1 MALVQT
7 EEIARRLTAAAPDVD
22 VEIVKFETTGDSD
35 QTSKLLQHGGKGGA
49 FVAQIRKAVISG
61 ELQAAM
67 HSLKDMPGN
76 EDTPGLVIGATLSR
90 DPPGDVL
97 VLRSGILIDDL
108 RRSRGKGFKI
118 GTNAVRRAAYARRL
132 FPQIEVIHYRG
143 AADTRVRKLD
153 HLEMQR
159 LPGGGEVG
167 PADALIMARSGLE
180 RVGLAGRIAYEFS
193 VQEMLP
199 AVGQGIVAV
208 ECAANDWQTRR
219 LLSGIDN
226 PAAHRSADAE
236 REVLWVLNGHCN
248 SPIAGFSTIQGAR
261 MTLTAS
267 VLDETG
273 GLFIE
278 ASRAGRVDIRRQQ
291 RAGAS
296 GKADDLCVGDFSAH
310 ALDNAAGRLDR
321 PALEFARRQHTGPGV
336 ENLQHVG
343 AGLELS
349 QQILDRVFDQHVD
362 DLRERLGM
370 TVGHHPRRRLI
381 RRALSGHHIGRNR
394 PRRSAETDQSN
405 FRIEFA

>member
-1 MALVQT
+1 VAIRIRIGTRKSVMALAQT
-7 EEIARRLTAAAPDVD
+7 EEIARRLTAASSGVE
-22 VEIVKFETTGDSD
+22 VEIVKFETTGDQD

-49 FVAQIRKAVISG
+49 FVAEIRAAVRSG
-61 ELQAAM
+61 GLHAAM

-76 EDTPGLVIGATLSR
+76 EDTPGLVIGATLTR
-90 DPPGDVL
+90 DPAGDAL
-97 VLRSGILIDDL
+97 VLRPGLSIDDI
-108 RRSRGKGFKI
+108 RRSQGKGFKI

-199 AVGQGIVAV
+199 AAGQGIVAV
-208 ECAANDWQTRR
+208 ECAADDWQTRR
-219 LLSGIDN
+219 LLAGIDDL
-226 PAAHRSADAE
+226 AAHRSADAE

-248 SPIAGFSTIQGAR
+248 SPIAAFSTIEGGQ

-267 VLDETG
+267 VLDEAG

-278 ASRAGRVDIRRQQ
+278 ASR
-291 RAGAS
+291 S
-296 GKADDLCVGDFSAH
+296 GPA
-310 ALDNAAGRLDR
+310 DR
-321 PALEFARRQHTGPGV
+321 PRELGRAV
-336 ENLQHVG
+336 
-343 AGLELS
+343 GLEL
-349 QQILDRVFDQHVD
+349 LDKGAAEII
-362 DLRERLGM
+362 ER
-370 TVGHHPRRRLI
+370 
-381 RRALSGHHIGRNR
+381 SR
-394 PRRSAETDQSN
+394 PG
-405 FRIEFA
+405 

>member
-1 MALVQT
+1 MAAIRIRIGTRKSAMALAQT
-7 EEIARRLTAAAPDVD
+7 EEIARRLAATVPGLE

-49 FVAQIRKAVISG
+49 FVAEIRKAVVSG

-97 VLRSGILIDDL
+97 VLRPGVSFDDL
-108 RRSRGKGFKI
+108 RRSHGKGFKI

-132 FPQIEVIHYRG
+132 FPDVEVIHYRG

-153 HLEMQR
+153 HLEKQR
-159 LPGGGEVG
+159 LPDGGETG

-193 VQEMLP
+193 GQEMLP

-219 LLSGIDN
+219 LLSGIDD

-248 SPIAGFSTIQGAR
+248 SPIAGFSTIQGKQ
-261 MTLTAS
+261 MSLTAS
-267 VLDETG
+267 VLDEAG
-273 GLFIE
+273 GLFIQV
-278 ASRAGRVDIRRQQ
+278 SR
-291 RAGAS
+291 S
-296 GKADDLCVGDFSAH
+296 GSA
-310 ALDNAAGRLDR
+310 DR
-321 PALEFARRQHTGPGV
+321 PRELGRAV
-336 ENLQHVG
+336 
-343 AGLELS
+343 GLELLAKGAAD
-349 QQILDRVFDQHVD
+349 II
-362 DLRERLGM
+362 ER
-370 TVGHHPRRRLI
+370 
-381 RRALSGHHIGRNR
+381 SR
-394 PRRSAETDQSN
+394 PV
-405 FRIEFA
+405 